1 MLAAGVLPLP
11 AVLLYAGDIATELR
25 SLHEQS
31 RAYGGLSPLNVLVTE
46 SGVRLLPSN
55 QFLDGTAQGHDV
67 QAFGALLYQMLTRKT
82 PPVSLKA
89 ADIRSRGERSGPSR
103 LRPAVMKLALKCLA
117 PKGAPLSM
125 QQVDTELRLLGLLL
139 RQYETNPRR
148 GRVPLAAAA
157 EADAPGETGGAPL
170 VPLGPGSFGQP
181 RAKVKAD
188 LQPAGGTCP
197 ACASAEIYISRARS
211 PFERLLERWR
221 VPICRC
227 HRCYHR
233 YVVFARLKIAKHL
246 PAESEHGAPTR
257 RRT

>member
-1 MLAAGVLPLP
+1 MEVMDA
-11 AVLLYAGDIATELR
+11 AVLFFEPVQLHRQHRKKTAFISNTMCFMPGCLLVMKFSCCFIGLLQYCYLSADGSCFCFCFISKVPFSISIGTHCNNFLLDLILR
-25 SLHEQS
+25 AE
-31 RAYGGLSPLNVLVTE
+31 R
-46 SGVRLLPSN
+46 
-55 QFLDGTAQGHDV
+55 F
-67 QAFGALLYQMLTRKT
+67 
-82 PPVSLKA
+82 LKA
-89 ADIRSRGERSGPSR
+89 MIDY
-103 LRPAVMKLALKCLA
+103 K